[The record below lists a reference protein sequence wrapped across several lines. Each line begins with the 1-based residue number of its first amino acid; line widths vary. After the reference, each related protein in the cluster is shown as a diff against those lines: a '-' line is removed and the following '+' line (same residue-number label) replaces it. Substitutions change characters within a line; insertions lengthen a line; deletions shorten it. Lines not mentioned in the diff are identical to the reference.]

1 MKNLVIV
8 ESGAKATKITGFLN
22 KNFPKDE
29 WRVEACLGHIR
40 DLPDEETAVNPDDWT
55 DLKWKETQKGKKT
68 IKELR
73 KLCKEVDCVY
83 LATDP
88 DREGEA
94 IAWHLKD
101 DFKNKKLLETLV
113 TKRITFNEI
122 TSSAIKSAVEN
133 PREIDQNLVDAYLT
147 RRILDHLIGFKVSPF
162 LWRHVSRAKSAGRV
176 QSPSLRIICERE
188 DERDAHVAK
197 EYWPIKAKFKF
208 KDLELDADLIE
219 VNGANLTKEPL
230 NLEKLVNEAI
240 D

>member
-94 IAWHLKD
+94 IAWHLKEILG
-101 DFKNKKLLETLV
+101 KKFNYSRV
-113 TKRITFNEI
+113 RFNEI
-122 TSSAIKSAVEN
+122 TKGAIQEAFESPGDLDEGL
-133 PREIDQNLVDAYLT
+133 IDAQKT
-147 RRILDHLIGFKVSPF
+147 RRILDRIVGYDLSSL
-162 LWRHVSRAKSAGRV
+162 LW
-176 QSPSLRIICERE
+176 Q
-188 DERDAHVAK
+188 
-197 EYWPIKAKFKF
+197 
-208 KDLELDADLIE
+208 
-219 VNGANLTKEPL
+219 
-230 NLEKLVNEAI
+230 
-240 D
+240 

>member
-22 KNFPKDE
+22 KNFPADD
-29 WRVEACLGHIR
+29 WQVEACLGHIR
-40 DLPDEETAVNPDDWT
+40 DLPDEETAVNPDNWT

-68 IKELR
+68 IKAIR

-101 DFKNKKLLETLV
+101 DFKNKKLLDKIQ

-122 TSSAIKSAVEN
+122 TSSAIKFAIEN

-188 DERDAHVAK
+188 DLRDAHVSE

-208 KDLELDADLIE
+208 SDFDFHRDLNN
-219 VNGANLTKEPL
+219 VTR
-230 NLEKLVNEAI
+230 LVCVKNST
-240 D
+240 